1 VTSPEFFATAGVPII
16 AGRAYSN
23 DDRGDRPPVIVVS
36 RALAQREWPDESAI
50 GKRIKVN
57 GAWRTIVGV
66 ADDIETERPST
77 DPPETFYAPLEQLT
91 LRAAPALVVRTRS
104 DVADAAA
111 EIRRVVQGV
120 EAGVTVG
127 RVDRMDDLVAASL
140 ADDRLRTELIALF
153 GAIAA
158 LLAAVGTYGVAAT
171 SAARRTREMAIRVA
185 VGASSGSIA
194 RLIVGS
200 AAKGV
205 VLGAAAGLV
214 LSQLGV
220 RILSP
225 YIYGVRITDPIVYT
239 GVGVL
244 LAITTLAATWI
255 PARRA
260 TRVRLVDTLAADS

>member
-1 VTSPEFFATAGVPII
+1 
-16 AGRAYSN
+16 
-23 DDRGDRPPVIVVS
+23 
-36 RALAQREWPDESAI
+36 
-50 GKRIKVN
+50 
-57 GAWRTIVGV
+57 
-66 ADDIETERPST
+66 
-77 DPPETFYAPLEQLT
+77 
-91 LRAAPALVVRTRS
+91 
-104 DVADAAA
+104 
-111 EIRRVVQGV
+111 
-120 EAGVTVG
+120 
-127 RVDRMDDLVAASL
+127 VDRMDDLVAASL

-205 VLGAAAGLV
+205 LLGAAAGVV

-225 YIYGVRITDPIVYT
+225 YIYGVRITDPIVYA

-244 LAITTLAATWI
+244 LAITTLAATWV

-260 TRVRLVDTLAADS
+260 TRVRLVDTLTADS